1 MSSNNKLVCLVGM
14 PGAGKSE
21 VSDYLM
27 SKRDFGYI
35 RFGQVVLD
43 KVKETGQKPTEVLE
57 REIREGIRK
66 EYGMAAMAILNAG
79 KIDQMLEAKD
89 VLVDGL
95 RSIEEYVFLKE
106 RYGDRFIDVAVHA
119 PPAVR
124 YQRLATRGQNYIEDK
139 DLKFRSFTVD
149 ESKKR
154 DIAEA
159 EGLHMGT
166 TIAMADYV
174 VINNCSKAELQSQID
189 ELLTV
194 LIG

>member
-1 MSSNNKLVCLVGM
+1 MSSDNKLVCLVGM
-14 PGAGKSE
+14 PGSGKSE
-21 VSDYLM
+21 VSSYLM

-43 KVKETGQKPTEVLE
+43 KVKETGQKPTEELE
-57 REIREGIRK
+57 RGIRENIRK
-66 EYGMAAMAILNAG
+66 EHGMAAMAILNAE
-79 KIDQMLEAKD
+79 KIDQILKEKD

-95 RSIEEYVFLKE
+95 RSIEEYIFLKE
-106 RYGDRFIDVAVHA
+106 RYGDRFIDVAVYA

-124 YQRLATRGQNYIEDK
+124 YQRLAIRSQNYIEDK
-139 DLKFRSFTVD
+139 DLKFRSFTID

-174 VINNCSKAELQSQID
+174 VINNCTKAELQAQID